1 MPTHL
6 ASHEAIK
13 DNKANNAQN
22 ETEVNSALAPRHNHE
37 DVGDSLDEDP
47 PKKNRERE
55 LVLPP
60 DMVVVE
66 IGDTLEIKSAPKLPS
81 LLPV

>member
-1 MPTHL
+1 M
-6 ASHEAIK
+6 
-13 DNKANNAQN
+13 
-22 ETEVNSALAPRHNHE
+22 APRHNHE